1 MKGVILAG
9 GTGSRLRPITKVT
22 NKHLL
27 PVHDKPMIYYP
38 LSTLISA
45 GVTDIMLVVG
55 NESAGDF
62 LKLLSSGSE
71 FGAKFTYRVQDESGG
86 IAQALMLAADFVG
99 GDDVVVILGDNIIE
113 DNISESVKEF
123 SKAGCEAMLFVK
135 KVPDPERFG
144 VAEIDSGR
152 IVSIE
157 EKPKSPKSNYAVT
170 GLYMYNSEVFGIIKG
185 LKPSARGEYEIT
197 DVNNEYIRRGRLL
210 YKELKGYWT
219 DAGTFPSLFRASAL
233 VREKEEKAARAEK

>member
-38 LSTLISA
+38 ISTLIKG
-45 GVTDIMLVVG
+45 GVTDILLVVG

-62 LKLLSSGSE
+62 LKLLSSGRE

-86 IAQALMLAADFVG
+86 IAQALSLASDFVG
-99 GDDVVVILGDNIIE
+99 NDSVVVILGDNIIE
-113 DNISESVKEF
+113 DDISSGVKEF
-123 SKAGCEAMLFVK
+123 STGGCEAMLFIKQVA
-135 KVPDPERFG
+135 DPGRFG
-144 VAEIDSGR
+144 VAEIKGGK
-152 IVSIE
+152 IIGIE
-157 EKPKSPKSNYAVT
+157 EKPKKPKSAYAVT
-170 GLYMYNSEVFGIIKG
+170 GLYMYDSSVFSIIKG
-185 LKPSARGEYEIT
+185 LKPSSRGEYEIT
-197 DVNNEYIRRGRLL
+197 DVNNEFIKRGKLL

-219 DAGTFPSLFRASAL
+219 DAGTFPSLFRATTL
-233 VREKEEKAARAEK
+233 VREKEAASLQK